1 MATKRRAKP
10 AKSVTPV
17 TPEVGKREANKEDK
31 RTRIIEAA
39 WALFGEQ
46 GVDATTTADIAA
58 RAGIAKG
65 TLFLYATDKDDLVF
79 LMMHDRLAEVSDQ
92 YLASAPKRASLAEQL
107 SHVFGGLYGL
117 YAASGDVG
125 RRFVKALPGAQGDNA
140 AKVNGLT
147 FAFLHR
153 VAALIIEAQARGEVR
168 SDVEVMIAAN
178 AVFSLY
184 FSGLMA
190 WLQGFASLD
199 DARDTLL
206 PQSLALLMSGLSNH
220 APARG

>member
-1 MATKRRAKP
+1 MASKKRAKP

-17 TPEVGKREANKEDK
+17 SPEVGKRAANKEDK
-31 RTRIIEAA
+31 RARIIEAA
-39 WALFGEQ
+39 WELFGER

-79 LMMHDRLAEVSDQ
+79 LMMHDRLAEVSDR
-92 YLASAPKRASLAEQL
+92 YLGSVPKRASLVEQL
-107 SHVFGGLYGL
+107 CHVFGGLYGL
-117 YAASGDVG
+117 YAECGDVG
-125 RRFVKALPGAQGDNA
+125 RRFVKALPGAQGENA

-168 SDVEVMIAAN
+168 ADVDVMIAAN
-178 AVFSLY
+178 AIFSLY

-190 WLQGFASLD
+190 WLQGFATFE
-199 DARDTLL
+199 DARDTVL
-206 PQSLALLMSGLSNH
+206 PQSLELLFRGLR
-220 APARG
+220 A

>member
-1 MATKRRAKP
+1 MAAKKRAKP

-17 TPEVGKREANKEDK
+17 TPDVGKREANKEDK
-31 RTRIIEAA
+31 RARIIEAA
-39 WALFGEQ
+39 WALFSER
-46 GVDATTTADIAA
+46 GVDATTTADIAG

-92 YLASAPKRASLAEQL
+92 FLASVPKRASLVEQL
-107 SHVFGGLYGL
+107 CHVFGGLYGL

-125 RRFVKALPGAQGDNA
+125 RRFVKVLPGAQGANA

-168 SDVEVMIAAN
+168 ADVEVMIASN

-184 FSGLMA
+184 FSGLLT
-190 WLQGFASLD
+190 WLQGFATLE

-206 PQSLALLMSGLSNH
+206 PQSLELLMNGLRSR
-220 APARG
+220 A